1 MHVVRSKHLQLL
13 LSSFALPAFF
23 LVLSTLPLAQAS
35 AQQKRSLAV
44 QGYITSVD
52 LPGSFNINGVRVVMG
67 PETGFGLEK
76 DKAFHADSPLR
87 NEVQVGAYVF
97 VLGSYDD
104 RRGTATASA
113 IVFRGDW
120 DETLEGT
127 GVIDKVASSGPE
139 PVFCAD
145 GYDIRITP
153 KTATSFSGSLKTIS
167 DVGTNVWLRYEGR
180 RDKSGQLVAS
190 QVQFLSPKP
199 TKFKALKGWEVR
211 DLDFR
216 LPKAALKTRPAQ
228 DTAVQPPDD
237 GVDQE
242 TEFTEDGYI
251 RLGMLGHM
259 HKIPADNALQ
269 TRVRRV
275 GMRVVPAYQKLLP
288 TDNPSKIHFRFYA
301 YDDEK
306 LRSELC
312 ANDGIIMVP
321 IQVVKRLQNDDQLA
335 AVLADG
341 VAFNLQRQSA
351 RIVAN
356 NRAFFGTQVAGDV
369 AAVFIPGLDLAA
381 LVGNNVAARKIKERM
396 ERQRGRI
403 ALELMADAGFDA
415 WQAPQAWRLLE
426 PKHLPRDLE
435 SLRYPDLSLYQLGI
449 LNLQYREAAAGVHAA
464 VATGGAAGA
473 D

>member
-1 MHVVRSKHLQLL
+1 MHVVRSKRMRLL
-13 LSSFALPAFF
+13 LSSYALPAFF
-23 LVLSTLPLAQAS
+23 LVLSALLLAQAS
-35 AQQKRSLAV
+35 AQQMRRLAV

-52 LPGSFNINGVRVVMG
+52 LPGSFNINGVRVVMS

-76 DKAFHADSPLR
+76 DKVFHTDSPLR
-87 NEVQVGAYVF
+87 NEIQVGAYVF

-120 DETLEGT
+120 DETLEGM
-127 GVIDKVASSGPE
+127 GVIAKVASSGPE
-139 PVFCAD
+139 PVFRAD
-145 GYDIRITP
+145 GYDIRITQ
-153 KTATSFSGSLKTIS
+153 KTVTSFSGSLKSLS
-167 DVGTNVWLRYEGR
+167 DVGTNVWIRYQGR

-190 QVQFLSPKP
+190 QAQFLSPKP

-211 DLDFR
+211 DLEFR
-216 LPKAALKTRPAQ
+216 PPKAALKTRPAQ
-228 DTAVQPPDD
+228 DTAVQPSDD

-251 RLGMLGHM
+251 RLGVLGHM

-269 TRVRRV
+269 TRVLRV
-275 GMRVVPAYQKLLP
+275 GMRVVPTYQKLLP
-288 TDNPSKIHFRFYA
+288 TDNPSKIPFRFYA

-312 ANDGIIMVP
+312 ANVIIILVP

-356 NRAFFGTQVAGDV
+356 NRAFLGVQAAGEV

-381 LVGNNVAARKIKERM
+381 LTGNNVAARKIKERM
-396 ERQRGRI
+396 EKQRGRI
-403 ALELMADAGFDA
+403 ALELMTDAGFDA

-426 PKHLPRDLE
+426 PKLPPKDLE
-435 SLRYPDLSLYQLGI
+435 SLRYPDLSLYQLSI
-449 LNLQYREAAAGVHAA
+449 LNLQYRKTAAGVHAA
-464 VATGGAAGA
+464 ISTGEAGA